1 VDTTTKRILIVGCA
15 GLLLLAAL
23 GIAVGWLA
31 WRRLAEPMLSSQLD
45 TPAGMETASVRTGSG
60 FLSRSVLVE
69 DAQIG
74 SVTDIAVGELD
85 PSPGR
90 EIGIAG
96 SGGAL
101 FLDEAANVKS
111 SVALG
116 DRAAHVDIVDVEADG
131 VCEFMNRGHW
141 GCDASL
147 FDHSGKTIWTYG
159 GSPGVDDMAAGD
171 LDGDGAL
178 EFVVGFN
185 GGGGVHLLE
194 SDGSKQWRQPDGNV
208 WHVEMVDADGDGRL
222 EVVHS
227 NAGGEIK
234 VLDAAGKTVKQ
245 GKPAP
250 YFSDFS
256 LCRWPG
262 KQDREY
268 ALLAEDDTIWL
279 FDFDGNSVHKVS
291 APECGTLGHAR
302 GVPVKL
308 KGMEPEYFAVVVEFS
323 RWQRSILY
331 VFAPDGKLVYQ
342 EVLPEA
348 CGSIAAMSVGKGATE
363 SILVGAEGKVWQ
375 FDATDSG

>member
-1 VDTTTKRILIVGCA
+1 MDTTTKRILIIGCA
-15 GLLLLAAL
+15 GLLLLGVL
-23 GIAVGWLA
+23 AVVGAWLA
-31 WRRLAEPMLSSQLD
+31 WRRLAEPILSSQLE
-45 TPAGMETASVRTGSG
+45 TPAGMETASVVAGSG
-60 FLSRSVLVE
+60 FLSKSVLVE
-69 DAQIG
+69 DAQVG

-90 EIGIAG
+90 EIGVAG

-116 DRAAHVDIVDVEADG
+116 GRAVHVDIVDVEADG
-131 VCEFMNRGHW
+131 VCEFMNRGQW

-194 SDGSKQWRQPDGNV
+194 SDGKKQWTQPDGNV
-208 WHVEMVDADGDGRL
+208 WHVETADTDGDGRL
-222 EVVHS
+222 EIVHS
-227 NAGGEIK
+227 NARGEIK
-234 VLDAAGKTVKQ
+234 VRDARGNTVKQ
-245 GKPAP
+245 GKPAA
-250 YFSDFS
+250 YFSHFS

-262 KQDREY
+262 KQDRQY

-279 FDFDGNSVHKVS
+279 FDFDGSSVQKFS

-308 KGMEPEYFAVVVEFS
+308 EANQPEYLAVVVEFS

-348 CGSIAAMSVGKGATE
+348 CGSIAAMSVGKAASE

-375 FDATDSG
+375 FDATDSR